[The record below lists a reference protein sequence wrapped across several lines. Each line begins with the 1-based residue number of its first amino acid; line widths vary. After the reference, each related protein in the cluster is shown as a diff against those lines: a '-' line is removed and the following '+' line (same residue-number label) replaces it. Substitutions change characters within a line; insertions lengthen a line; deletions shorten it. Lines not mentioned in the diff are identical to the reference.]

1 MCLLFI
7 YRRDYVF
14 LSIGA
19 LVCKMHFIAQYSK
32 SKVKKSKPYFFQ
44 TRSSNTSLELTSDTA
59 SSTPVQQEQNAQSLL
74 KWSYSFSVILLP
86 PPKCHWKPEVPSV
99 CVVKPL
105 ISACKPNQI
114 RHEFFSNKPCPG
126 QQGTRRNLLSSIWKL
141 IAPSKWVMGLFSIL
155 NDKAAPQLR
164 IPCFCRSNTLVI
176 CSLHWLPSGVQDSLL
191 RLKSWNK
198 FNPNLLLFL
207 SVQMYPPTIPR
218 SNKSSDFPRNNL
230 HRGQGLSSGH
240 GKNLWRKWKHFCLSF
255 GLNSPFFSLL
265 QAQIQVAR
273 KILTCM
279 LNDKNIKKKII
290 LPFFIEKKNNKHLHT
305 TPQRTLLPV
314 PPTWRAQH

>member
-7 YRRDYVF
+7 HRRDYVF

-19 LVCKMHFIAQYSK
+19 LVRKMHFIAQYSK
-32 SKVKKSKPYFFQ
+32 SKVKKVNHIFSRLGVAKLPW
-44 TRSSNTSLELTSDTA
+44 SWPVILA
-59 SSTPVQQEQNAQSLL
+59 PVQQEQNAQSLL

-86 PPKCHWKPEVPSV
+86 PPKCHWKPEVPSL

-114 RHEFFSNKPCPG
+114 RHNFFSNKSCPG

-176 CSLHWLPSGVQDSLL
+176 CSPHWLPVE
-191 RLKSWNK
+191 
-198 FNPNLLLFL
+198 F
-207 SVQMYPPTIPR
+207 
-218 SNKSSDFPRNNL
+218 
-230 HRGQGLSSGH
+230 
-240 GKNLWRKWKHFCLSF
+240 
-255 GLNSPFFSLL
+255 
-265 QAQIQVAR
+265 
-273 KILTCM
+273 
-279 LNDKNIKKKII
+279 
-290 LPFFIEKKNNKHLHT
+290 
-305 TPQRTLLPV
+305 RTLF
-314 PPTWRAQH
+314 